1 MKPSTPIFILLIF
14 LAQLGFGQTAD
25 SMLNGSWLKLKAAL
39 QRKSELVEALTK
51 HNYAKSP
58 KIDKT
63 QFSVAR
69 NMALELN
76 KRVDTLQTRDKFSI
90 SGAYA
95 LNTSLDTSLSILVGE
110 IFSAAKKTRRFWR
123 RNEDALELLSHLEGC
138 ENRIAVARG
147 QYNELCNQYKMTD
160 LFFGPYE
167 PE

>member
-25 SMLNGSWLKLKAAL
+25 SILNGSWLKLKAAL
-39 QRKSELVEALTK
+39 QWKSGIVADLLKQNFT
-51 HNYAKSP
+51 KSP

-63 QFSVAR
+63 QIGVAQ
-69 NMALELN
+69 NMALELY

-90 SGAYA
+90 SGVYA
-95 LNTSLDTSLSILVGE
+95 LNTSLATLVGD
-110 IFSAAKKTRRFWR
+110 IFNAPKKTRRFWR
-123 RNEDALELLSHLEGC
+123 RNDEALQLMSQLEAC

-160 LFFGPYE
+160 LFFGPFE